1 MKSKISELD
10 NAKVI
15 KYWNDTNLTN
25 AQVAKKLDAP
35 WGLVATKAKRVNSVK
50 DQLTVERTGGASG
63 TVEAVAPAPK
73 TKRVVATSSA
83 NTNTDLGS
91 GRLSVKVVIKS
102 SDNTDIASDDLSGN
116 LETVVTAMRQ
126 MMSDNRIT
134 KADLYRNGSMISI
147 PEICDGDV
155 LVVRPA
161 IFGA

>member
-1 MKSKISELD
+1 
-10 NAKVI
+10 
-15 KYWNDTNLTN
+15 LTN

-73 TKRVVATSSA
+73 TKRVVAASSA
-83 NTNTDLGS
+83 VNTDSS
-91 GRLSVKVVIKS
+91 GGRISVKVVIKS

>member
-73 TKRVVATSSA
+73 TKRVVAASSA
-83 NTNTDLGS
+83 VNTDSS
-91 GRLSVKVVIKS
+91 GGRISVKVVIKS

>member
-83 NTNTDLGS
+83 VSTDSS
-91 GRLSVKVVIKS
+91 GGRISVKVVIKS
-102 SDNTDIASDDLSGN
+102 SDNTDIASNDLSGD

>member
-1 MKSKISELD
+1 MKSKISELE

-35 WGLVATKAKRVNSVK
+35 WGLVATKAKRVNAVK

-63 TVEAVAPAPK
+63 TVEAVSPAPK
-73 TKRVVATSSA
+73 AVRVVAASSA
-83 NTNTDLGS
+83 GTSIDRS
-91 GRLSVKVVIKS
+91 GGRISVKVVIKS
-102 SDNTDIASDDLSGN
+102 SDNTDIANDDLSGD

>member
-73 TKRVVATSSA
+73 TKRVVATSAAVSA
-83 NTNTDLGS
+83 DSS
-91 GRLSVKVVIKS
+91 GGRISVKVVIKS
-102 SDNTDIASDDLSGN
+102 SDNTDIASEDLSGN

>member
-73 TKRVVATSSA
+73 TKRVVAASSA
-83 NTNTDLGS
+83 VNTDSS
-91 GRLSVKVVIKS
+91 GGRISVKVVIKS

-116 LETVVTAMRQ
+116 LETVVTAMKQ

>member
-63 TVEAVAPAPK
+63 TVEAAAPAPK

-83 NTNTDLGS
+83 VNADSS
-91 GRLSVKVVIKS
+91 GGRISVKVVIKS

>member
-1 MKSKISELD
+1 MKSKISELE

-35 WGLVATKAKRVNSVK
+35 WGLVATKAKRVNAVK

-63 TVEAVAPAPK
+63 TVEAVVAAPK
-73 TKRVVATSSA
+73 TARIVAASSAATSA
-83 NTNTDLGS
+83 DRS
-91 GRLSVKVVIKS
+91 GGRISVKVVIKS
-102 SDNTDIASDDLSGN
+102 SDNTDIANDDLSGD

>member
-83 NTNTDLGS
+83 VSADSS
-91 GRLSVKVVIKS
+91 GGRISVKVVIKS